1 MIWLS
6 AACAAVAVLAA
17 VPSDAQC
24 LKVGRLGAGRL
35 ALGPAGLGAE
45 ASAAGSFVGLRLVG
59 SVGAGLGAWLFV
71 GGLAGAVAA
80 VVVAVVA
87 HRVLARAE
95 APAARREREEVAR
108 TLPHLIDLFASS
120 LQAGA
125 EPVAGLAHVCAALPG
140 PAADRLAPVVER
152 ARWGASGAEA
162 WSAIASDE
170 VLAPLAR
177 AMLRSQAS
185 GASVVQ
191 TVERLADE
199 LERESLARAE
209 DAARRVGV
217 SAALPLGVCLLPAFL
232 LLGVVPTVA
241 SLFGSVAP

>member
-1 MIWLS
+1 MIWVS
-6 AACAAVAVLAA
+6 ATCAALAVLCAL
-17 VPSDAQC
+17 PSERT
-24 LKVGRLGAGRL
+24 VGTSARTTFISPRPLGA
-35 ALGPAGLGAE
+35 
-45 ASAAGSFVGLRLVG
+45 
-59 SVGAGLGAWLFV
+59 VGAGLGAWLFV
-71 GGLAGAVAA
+71 GGAAGAVAA
-80 VVVAVVA
+80 IVAAVLA
-87 HRVLARAE
+87 HRVLAGAE
-95 APAARREREEVAR
+95 LSAARRDREEVTR
-108 TLPHLIDLFASS
+108 TLPHLVDLFAST
-120 LQAGA
+120 LRAGA

-152 ARWGASGAEA
+152 ARWGASGSEA

-170 VLAPLAR
+170 ALAPLVR
-177 AMLRSQAS
+177 AMVRSQTS

-191 TVERLADE
+191 AVERLADE

-217 SAALPLGVCLLPAFL
+217 SAAVPLGVCLLPAFL

>member
-1 MIWLS
+1 
-6 AACAAVAVLAA
+6 V
-17 VPSDAQC
+17 
-24 LKVGRLGAGRL
+24 
-35 ALGPAGLGAE
+35 
-45 ASAAGSFVGLRLVG
+45 AAG
-59 SVGAGLGAWLFV
+59 
-71 GGLAGAVAA
+71 
-80 VVVAVVA
+80 VA
-87 HRVLARAE
+87 HHLVSRAE
-95 APAARREREEVAR
+95 SPTARREREEVVR
-108 TLPHLIDLFASS
+108 TLPQLIALYSS
-120 LQAGA
+120 TLRSGA

-152 ARWGASGAEA
+152 ARWGASGGEA
-162 WSAIASDE
+162 WGAVASDE

-177 AMLRSQAS
+177 AMVRSQAS

-191 TVERLADE
+191 MIDRLADE

-217 SAALPLGVCLLPAFL
+217 AAAIPLGVCLLPAFL